1 VGWSMADNEPQS
13 GIYDSY
19 EEQASEW
26 LAQSV
31 DYIQQFYDE
40 KADASIREY
49 VRHRP
54 GLSLVMAGF
63 AGLITGVVLRHR

>member
-1 VGWSMADNEPQS
+1 MGWSMAENAHQS

-19 EEQASEW
+19 EDQASEW

-40 KADASIREY
+40 KADESIREY
-49 VRHRP
+49 VKHRP
-54 GLSLVMAGF
+54 GLSIMMAGF
-63 AGLITGVVLRHR
+63 VGLITGVVLRHR